1 MSDLQA
7 ASNPR
12 SIEREYRVSLG
23 GWYYLVSRLLGEG
36 PVDCGVC
43 RTSGVNETQSDICV
57 RREQMFQWGDANRSS
72 VGAER

>member
-1 MSDLQA
+1 MLVVG
-7 ASNPR
+7 
-12 SIEREYRVSLG
+12 IIWFLG
-23 GWYYLVSRLLGEG
+23 CWVRAEG

-57 RREQMFQWGDANRSS
+57 RREQMFHWGDANRSS